1 MENLNPN
8 QSIRGFITDPVLQQ
22 RLAKYMVEQC
32 FRNSV
37 LENLHAGTVPD
48 SKTGDY
54 SDVVVRTPFG
64 EIPWRELSR
73 FDDGEMKVLMLD
85 VANRTYKFIR
95 DLFDEETGGELLLR
109 LATRDLVPQWDNP
122 ILPPAGPRRPLT
134 HDKLPDT
141 RR

>member
-1 MENLNPN
+1 MENLNLN

-37 LENLHAGTVPD
+37 LENLHAGKVPD
-48 SKTGDY
+48 SETGDY
-54 SDVVVRTPFG
+54 SDLVVRTPFG

-73 FDDGEMKVLMLD
+73 FDDAEMKALMLD

-95 DLFDEETGGELLLR
+95 NLFDEETGGELLLR

-122 ILPPAGPRRPLT
+122 ILPPAEPS
-134 HDKLPDT
+134 
-141 RR
+141 

>member
-1 MENLNPN
+1 MENLNLN

-37 LENLHAGTVPD
+37 LENLHAGKVPD
-48 SKTGDY
+48 SETGDY
-54 SDVVVRTPFG
+54 SDLVVRTPFG

-73 FDDGEMKVLMLD
+73 FDDAEMKALMLD

-95 DLFDEETGGELLLR
+95 NLFDEETGGELLLR

-122 ILPPAGPRRPLT
+122 ILPPTEPS
-134 HDKLPDT
+134 
-141 RR
+141 